1 MSLLRSL
8 SDGLRSLFRKEWVG
22 RELDEELNG
31 FLEMAAEE
39 KMKQGMSRK
48 DSLRTVRLERG
59 NLEGTKEVVRSAGW
73 ESLVE
78 TCWQDLRFAS
88 RMLRRSPGF
97 TAVAVLTLALGIG
110 ATASIFSVVDAVL
123 VRRLPYR
130 NPSRLVSLYEDRS
143 STGFHR
149 RQFTPANFVDCKAQ
163 TAIFENVA
171 AIDADRFY
179 NLTGNAGT
187 PERLS
192 AEGVTYNLF
201 SILGVHPVLGRVFL
215 PEEDTA
221 GSEHVVLLSYRLW
234 LSRFGGDRNVVGQTV
249 LLNGEK
255 YSVVGVMPPWFSFPN
270 KDADLWV
277 PTAFTSQQLA
287 DRGAHFLTII
297 AALQAGV
304 GVAQANAQLRVLSQN
319 LRQQHMDIMRF
330 VDSFVAVPLQ
340 EVYTQDVRGGL
351 IVLLVAVAFI
361 LLIACANIANLL
373 LSRATVRQREIA
385 LRTALGAGRARIV
398 RQLLTESAVLAT
410 AGGMLGILL
419 TKASFT
425 LLKVLIP
432 EDLSRTVSLAFN
444 LPVLGFAILISLA
457 STFLFGLTPALR
469 ISRTDVNE
477 SLKEGAR
484 AGSSPHSK
492 SLGNLLVVGE
502 VALSVVLLVGSGLL
516 LKTLANLRAVDP
528 GFRSDQVLTAQIDV
542 PDRKYP
548 DFARRTQFF
557 QVVLERVRALP
568 TVTGAGFTSVLP
580 FSWKSG
586 MGGFLGMAGFQPDGV
601 VRPDLQYGALDRV
614 VSPGYFEAMRIRLLR
629 GRLFDDHDGPDAPS
643 VAIIN
648 ETMARKFW
656 PNEDA
661 LGKRFHL
668 TLVGGSFRLFQIVG
682 IVDDVKEMG
691 LDEPPKEEMY
701 FPYWQSQGNY
711 MVPSILVV
719 HTKGDTT
726 NLAGAVRE
734 AVC

>member
-8 SDGLRSLFRKEWVG
+8 SDGLLSLFRKEWVG

-297 AALQAGV
+297 AALQPGV

-580 FSWKSG
+580 FSGKSG